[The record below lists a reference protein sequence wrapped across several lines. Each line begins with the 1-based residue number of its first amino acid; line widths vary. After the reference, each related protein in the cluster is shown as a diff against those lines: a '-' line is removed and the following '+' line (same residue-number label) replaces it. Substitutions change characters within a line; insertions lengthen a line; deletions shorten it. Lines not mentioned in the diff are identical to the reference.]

1 METMERLWR
10 LLLQINQAREK
21 KKKEAKL
28 PLLQTYDRFYKSV
41 ASYFAT

>member
-1 METMERLWR
+1 MDSFLKNIISNCEFLKK
-10 LLLQINQAREK
+10 EK